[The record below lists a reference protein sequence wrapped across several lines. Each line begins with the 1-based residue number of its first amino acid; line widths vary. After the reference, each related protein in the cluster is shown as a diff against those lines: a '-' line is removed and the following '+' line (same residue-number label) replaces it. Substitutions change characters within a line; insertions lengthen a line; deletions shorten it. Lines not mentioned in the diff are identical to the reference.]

1 MSDEH
6 IRSFE
11 IHDKTMGIMI
21 KSLVMS
27 FRILGSLVSKLNLF
41 RPENRKT
48 TSRRNDK
55 VAAQLKECFS
65 FALSRGDF
73 PILPN
78 HEQESKL
85 PTPVT
90 ITYVDLS
97 PDLRNATIFFTPLGG
112 IKKDETVRFFE
123 LQTHYFKD
131 VIAKKMKLRFIPNL
145 TFKLDDSLDY
155 SERIEELLKNNAKS
169 EF

>member
-1 MSDEH
+1 MSN
-6 IRSFE
+6 
-11 IHDKTMGIMI
+11 
-21 KSLVMS
+21 
-27 FRILGSLVSKLNLF
+27 LNLF
-41 RPENRKT
+41 KSESKKT

-78 HEQESKL
+78 HEAESKL

-90 ITYVDLS
+90 ITYIDLS
-97 PDLRNATIFFTPLGG
+97 PDLRNATIFYTPLGG
-112 IKKDETVRFFE
+112 IKKEETVRFFE
-123 LQTHYFKD
+123 LQIHYFKD
-131 VIAKKMKLRFIPNL
+131 LIAKKMKLRFIPNL
-145 TFKLDDSLDY
+145 TFKLDDSFEY
-155 SERIEELLKNNAKS
+155 SERIETLLKNNVTS